1 MNFRCCT
8 PSQRSTL
15 LYGTVYQT
23 HLRARARA
31 GVIFFP
37 LLTRLSI
44 AFTPR
49 PAPTR
54 LGRRLAPTLTCV
66 VSRVTRVT
74 RHTASASRRPTRA
87 GARRPER
94 TASRA
99 TNRQTLPHC
108 ACQLGEGQ
116 AVSSL
121 AFERRLSHSLQLCS
135 RTTRLHACASAPRG
149 SNCGP
154 SHTVCLCSMCYR
166 IYPRSQPAKR
176 KPGSDLLQHGTAG
189 AAAHASATRRVVP

>member
-1 MNFRCCT
+1 MHFSYIATHSKTFRLARGSHPRAASAVSVTHPLTRHGPRADCD
-8 PSQRSTL
+8 SRLVS
-15 LYGTVYQT
+15 GF

-31 GVIFFP
+31 GVIFSP

-54 LGRRLAPTLTCV
+54 LAPTLTRCRSRPVCV
-66 VSRVTRVT
+66 SCHVSHVTPR
-74 RHTASASRRPTRA
+74 ALRA
-87 GARRPER
+87 GPRVPARGAQTGPP
-94 TASRA
+94 RA
-99 TNRQTLPHC
+99 RQTDKHSSPHG

-154 SHTVCLCSMCYR
+154 SHTV
-166 IYPRSQPAKR
+166 
-176 KPGSDLLQHGTAG
+176 
-189 AAAHASATRRVVP
+189 